1 MSNKR
6 INQKYTDE
14 EILDYDL
21 SLNVKIETFNFDD
34 IDLISD
40 LRSEH
45 VM

>member
-6 INQKYTDE
+6 IKRKYTDE

-21 SLNVKIETFNFDD
+21 SLNVKIETINFDD